1 MIQLTRLNDR
11 AFILNAELIKTIEHT
26 PDTMITLTSGDQYV
40 VRESLREVV
49 NRAIAYGRSLRT
61 FAPAVSS
68 EAFSQ
73 TGKNS

>member
-11 AFILNAELIKTIEHT
+11 AFILNAELIKTIEQT

-61 FAPAVSS
+61 FAPAASS